1 MQWDILTFLWKCFI
15 KWRKNENRSILNDV
29 IDSLNVIDSYLIY
42 ISQILNKYLLKFL
55 SHILLLDVHRIFS
68 KTGKEVINIPKFQ
81 KVEFFSVCVIQFY
94 IHTYLFLKLFFIICY
109 YKILTTVLCY
119 AVTFVVCCISIFL
132 KLWI

>member
-1 MQWDILTFLWKCFI
+1 M
-15 KWRKNENRSILNDV
+15 NDV

-42 ISQILNKYLLKFL
+42 ISHILNKYILKFL

-94 IHTYLFLKLFFIICY
+94 IHTYIISEIVFHY
-109 YKILTTVLCY
+109 MLLQDIDYSSVLCCN
-119 AVTFVVCCISIFL
+119 FCCLLHIYFFKIMNLAFYL
-132 KLWI
+132 C